1 MMLNDPSS
9 SSPMPTNLTN
19 PSSAS
24 FFRRSGDYIA
34 LLLLSSVISVG
45 ALVFYYHQGTLL
57 LYGDAVAPINIA
69 RRVFDS
75 RTPGLFQ
82 LGTFSLPLPPLPHIP
97 FLPTHLFYL

>member
-24 FFRRSGDYIA
+24 FFRRSDDYIA

-45 ALVFYYHQGTLL
+45 ALVFYYHQATLL
-57 LYGDAVAPINIA
+57 LYGHAVPPINIA
-69 RRVFDS
+69 RPFFHS
-75 RTPGLFQ
+75 PPPALFQ
-82 LGTFSLPLPPLPHIP
+82 LRPPCLPLPHPLYIP
-97 FLPTHLFYL
+97 PTPT